1 MKLIPTPIA
10 AISLGLA
17 FSMGAAGCASADHH
31 SSASSSKSEEVV
43 ESETQSIVDVL
54 KRYETY
60 ANAGD
65 YESLGGL
72 YTADGVLFPD
82 RFDVFLGAED
92 ITGFY
97 QFAFSALT
105 LDIDFNIDPANITV
119 AGDVAYATTDS
130 AGTRYIKE
138 ADLTV
143 PEVNRE
149 LWVFEKVDGEWKIA
163 RYCFNKSE

>member
-10 AISLGLA
+10 AIPLGLA
-17 FSMGAAGCASADHH
+17 LSMGAAGCASADHH
-31 SSASSSKSEEVV
+31 SSASSSMSEEVV
-43 ESETQSIVDVL
+43 ESETQSVVDVL

>member
-1 MKLIPTPIA
+1 MKLKPTQIA
-10 AISLGLA
+10 VISLGLA
-17 FSMGAAGCASADHH
+17 LSMGAAGCASADHQ
-31 SSASSSKSEEVV
+31 SSASSSMSEKVV

-54 KRYETY
+54 KRYEAY

-65 YESLGGL
+65 YESLGDL

-82 RFDVFLGAED
+82 RFEVFLGADD

-97 QFAFSALT
+97 QFAFRALS

-119 AGDVAYATTDS
+119 AGNVAYATTDS

-149 LWVFEKVDGEWKIA
+149 LWVFEKV
-163 RYCFNKSE
+163 